1 MREPKGLSLPSS
13 AEKVENASTDVSP
26 DKPVTTHAPIS
37 HPANGDDISPNDLLE
52 VISQE
57 WKQEID
63 RIVSLGLN
71 GYKRRK
77 EQRTECLV

>member
-1 MREPKGLSLPSS
+1 MRDPKSTNAASSSLPSS
-13 AEKVENASTDVSP
+13 AEKQENASTDVSP
-26 DKPVTTHAPIS
+26 DKPTPVPAQSTQ
-37 HPANGDDISPNDLLE
+37 PANGDDISPNDLLE

-57 WKQEID
+57 WKQEME

-77 EQRTECLV
+77 E